1 MSNRESLLSL
11 NDKITA
17 AVTLLKAGKNVAFP
31 TETVYGLG
39 ADITNVSAINQIFE
53 IKGRPIDHPL
63 IVHFAEVHLLDYWA
77 IDIPDSAWLLAEHF
91 WPGPLTLI
99 LPKSSHVPLNVTG
112 GQNTVGLRIPDHPI
126 ALALLKALGE
136 NKALAAPSAN
146 RFGRISPTSANHV
159 YEEFGSEVSMILD
172 GGPCKVGLESTIIS
186 FYNSEAILLRPGG
199 IPVELLEETLKQKIK
214 LKENLNTSLRA
225 PGGLSS
231 HYAPVTALEVW
242 PTEYIQQRAQQLNK
256 NGLRTALIAWSG
268 SDYFSQVTNENTH
281 LFLMP
286 ADPIG
291 YGHQLYATLRE
302 LDQDDFFCMLV
313 EAPPTDP
320 AWLAISDRLQRA
332 SYKTSIHL

>member
-1 MSNRESLLSL
+1 MLSL

-39 ADITNVSAINQIFE
+39 ADISNVSAINRIYE
-53 IKGRPIDHPL
+53 IKGRPLNHPL
-63 IVHFAEVHLLDYWA
+63 IVHFAEANLLEYWA
-77 IDIPDSAWLLAEHF
+77 TEIPDSAWLLAEYF

-99 LPKSSHVPLNVTG
+99 LPRSSHVPLNVTG

-126 ALALLKALGE
+126 ALALLRALGA

-146 RFGRISPTSANHV
+146 RFGRLSPTSANHV
-159 YEEFGSEVSMILD
+159 YEEFGNEVSMILD
-172 GGPCKVGLESTIIS
+172 GGPCNVGLESTIIS
-186 FYNSEAILLRPGG
+186 FYNSAAILLRPGG
-199 IPVELLEETLKQKIK
+199 IPVESLEDILKQKIE
-214 LKENLNTSLRA
+214 LKGNPNTTLRA

-242 PTEYIQQRAQQLNK
+242 PTESIPKRAQQLNK

-268 SDYFSQVTNENTH
+268 SDHLSQVTNENTH

-291 YGHQLYATLRE
+291 YGHQLYATLRQ
-302 LDQDDFFCMLV
+302 LDQEDFFCMLV
-313 EAPPTDP
+313 EAPPLDP